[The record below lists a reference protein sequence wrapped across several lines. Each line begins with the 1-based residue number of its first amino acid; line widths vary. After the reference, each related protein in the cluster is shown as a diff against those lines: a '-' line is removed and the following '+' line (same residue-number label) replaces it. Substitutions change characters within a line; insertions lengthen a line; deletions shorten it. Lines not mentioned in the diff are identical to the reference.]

1 MAKRWSVRNKLRLLL
16 ISKVANSETL
26 SPFPPLSSTGEK
38 AWEWGWVIRHVVQ
51 NCHVVGTQTYWDRKA
66 KELLSVGYIY
76 ILTKAWNVAQRWIK
90 QDRDKS
96 KKIKIELK
104 SKRILQSLIK
114 QREKGWGIQHF
125 FMIWTEGLEKLELFV
140 DYLNKFTLHY
150 KVYMLTLI

>member
-1 MAKRWSVRNKLRLLL
+1 M
-16 ISKVANSETL
+16 
-26 SPFPPLSSTGEK
+26 PL
-38 AWEWGWVIRHVVQ
+38 
-51 NCHVVGTQTYWDRKA
+51 
-66 KELLSVGYIY
+66 VGYIY
-76 ILTKAWNVAQRWIK
+76 RLTKAWNVAQRWIK